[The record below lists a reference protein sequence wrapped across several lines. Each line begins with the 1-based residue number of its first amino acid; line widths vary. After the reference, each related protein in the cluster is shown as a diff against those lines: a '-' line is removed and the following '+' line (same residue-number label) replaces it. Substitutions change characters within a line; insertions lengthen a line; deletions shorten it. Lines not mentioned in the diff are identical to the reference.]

1 MMTAADSNGE
11 EIMERDETLDVGD
24 VLNAAEVTAWLL
36 TADRPDVSGMS
47 HYRENLLEHVFIAEV
62 LQACARRRR
71 KVEVLRA
78 EVDDAGYDLVLE
90 SNGVIRHIQ
99 LKSRSG
105 KNRNPLVVNENLQ
118 EHVGGCVVLL
128 DWYLDHEAR
137 ISMSYRWWGTGPGEM
152 TGKLPER
159 RATGQWNMRRLTLG
173 SMEVISSVDTLVER
187 LFG

>member
-1 MMTAADSNGE
+1 MMTAAVTNGE
-11 EIMERDETLDVGD
+11 AIMERDETLDVGD
-24 VLNAAEVTAWLL
+24 VLSATEVTAWLM

-118 EHVGGCVVLL
+118 EHVGGLRGSDGL
-128 DWYLDHEAR
+128 AP
-137 ISMSYRWWGTGPGEM
+137 GPRGADQHALPLVGRKPRRDD
-152 TGKLPER
+152 GK
-159 RATGQWNMRRLTLG
+159 AA
-173 SMEVISSVDTLVER
+173 
-187 LFG
+187 